1 VTDIEPVAHVLVVYC
16 HPIRTSFCGAV
27 LERLTEGLVAAGHT
41 FEVADLHG
49 EGFDPVFLASDYTQF
64 EGGTLPARIL
74 DEQAR
79 VDRCD
84 ALAFVAPIW
93 WLGLP
98 AMLKGWFDR
107 VWSNGWA
114 YEFENDPEG
123 SLLRPRPFAFVFTA
137 GGSRGSYA
145 RHGYDAALDT
155 ILRVGILGWCG
166 VAEST
171 VAILH
176 DAGFADDGAAGA
188 QLDYVAELGRS
199 VFSSTPTPELPAS
212 ITLLG

>member
-1 VTDIEPVAHVLVVYC
+1 MHVLVVFC
-16 HPIRTSFCGAV
+16 HPKRASFCGLV
-27 LERLTEGLVAAGHT
+27 LERLTQGLVASGHS
-41 FEVADLHG
+41 FEVADLHA
-49 EGFDPVFLASDYTQF
+49 EGFEPVFLESDFVQF
-64 EGGTLPARIL
+64 EGGTLPASIL
-74 DEQAR
+74 AEQAR
-79 VDRCD
+79 VDRSD
-84 ALAFVAPIW
+84 AIAFVAPIW

-155 ILRVGILGWCG
+155 ILRVGVLSWCG
-166 VAEST
+166 VTEST

-176 DAGFADDGAAGA
+176 DTGFASDDASRAHLEYVAGFA
-188 QLDYVAELGRS
+188 RS
-199 VFSSTPTPELPAS
+199 VFSGAEPPLRPPGVTVLT
-212 ITLLG
+212 